1 MVRPEDLLVTTL
13 GPRAIPSPLGL
24 SDVRGDGIAD
34 YTNDDA
40 RVLFEVQ
47 TTASA
52 GAESPPRMFERAG
65 PRQQIFFDPRRCRAA
80 IVVCGGLCPGLNN
93 VVRSLVLE
101 LFHKYGVNHVLGY
114 RFGFSGMCDE
124 AAEPP
129 LMLTPEIVRHIHR
142 QGGCILGLSRG
153 ARTDAALADALER
166 DAIDVLFCVG
176 GDGTLRGAHA
186 LSVELQKRGKRIG
199 IVGIP
204 KTVDNDIAFVERSFG
219 YESAVEVARSAIDAA
234 HTEATGTQNGV
245 GVVKLMGRDAGFIA
259 AAGTLASREVNY
271 CLVPEVPF
279 ELDGPHGLLV
289 ATQARLVARGHAVIV
304 VAEGCGASLP
314 TAGTAKDA
322 SGNARYA
329 DADAD
334 IGPRLRDAI
343 AAHLREAGVPS
354 SVKYIDPSYTI
365 RSVAANASDAIYC
378 DALARNAVHAAM
390 AGKTDIVI
398 GYMHHLFTHAPL
410 SLVTAH
416 KRRVD
421 PDGAL
426 WLAVT
431 ETTGQPRLVAPER
444 RAHGVYLPESRP

>member
-1 MVRPEDLLVTTL
+1 MVRPEDLLVATL
-13 GPRAIPSPLGL
+13 GERGIPSTLGL
-24 SDVRGDGIAD
+24 SNVRGDGIAD
-34 YTNDDA
+34 YTSDDA
-40 RVLFEVQ
+40 RVLFDVQ
-47 TTASA
+47 ASA
-52 GAESPPRMFERAG
+52 GAGLEASPRMFERAG
-65 PRQQIFFDPRRCRAA
+65 PREKIFFDPARCRAA

-101 LFHKYGVNHVLGY
+101 LFHKYGVKSAIGY
-114 RFGFSGMCDE
+114 RFGFAGMCGQD
-124 AAEPP
+124 AEPP
-129 LMLTPEIVRHIHR
+129 MRLTPETVRHIHR

-153 ARTDAALADALER
+153 GRTERELADALER
-166 DAIDVLFCVG
+166 DGVDVLFCVG

-186 LSVELQKRGKRIG
+186 LAQELARRNKPIAV
-199 IVGIP
+199 VGIP

-219 YESAVEVARSAIDAA
+219 YESAVEVARAAIDAA

-279 ELDGPHGLLV
+279 DLEGPHGLLT
-289 ATQARLVARGHAVIV
+289 AIQARLRDRGHAVIV

-314 TAGTAKDA
+314 GAAAAKDA

-343 AAHLREAGVPS
+343 AAYLRAAKLPS

-365 RSVAANASDAIYC
+365 RSIPACASDSVYC
-378 DALARNAVHAAM
+378 WNMARHAVHAAM
-390 AGKTDIVI
+390 AGNTNMLI
-398 GYMHHLFTHAPL
+398 GRWHGRFVHVPMALATRE
-410 SLVTAH
+410 S
-416 KRRVD
+416 RRVNPEGD
-421 PDGAL
+421 L
-426 WLAVT
+426 WMSVI
-431 ETTGQPRLVAPER
+431 ENTGQPRTF
-444 RAHGVYLPESRP
+444 G